1 MGFGEHL
8 RAALERFASD
18 PLNEQEMRELKAFMI
33 GIDAVVKQQT
43 GQGEGGPMGG
53 EMEEEEAAP
62 DNGTSEYGAGSNT
75 APKTQGNVP
84 YGSAY

>member
-43 GQGEGGPMGG
+43 GQMQGQPMG

-62 DNGTSEYGAGSNT
+62 DNGTSDYGAGPNV